1 MALDNIRV
9 NEKISRKE
17 LYIGWRWRH
26 FNDFIYVYR
35 C

>member
-1 MALDNIRV
+1 MSNNFVTVLCT
-9 NEKISRKE
+9 
-17 LYIGWRWRH
+17 IGIAARWRH